1 MEQTNLVALQYL
13 DEMAEKVVE
22 VLKSH
27 VVGETFTVSKEQ
39 PFPQDLM
46 RQTAQVVIDVAV
58 VNETGINAF
67 HVVPLVEGHLYML
80 DVQDKKQQTVAS
92 VIYSTKR
99 AKANITIEDVLVA
112 FKSGAIIGRYEELLE
127 EQSAPVEEELV
138 EAQG

>member
-1 MEQTNLVALQYL
+1 MVETNLIALQYL
-13 DEMAEKVVE
+13 DEMAEKVE
-22 VLKSH
+22 SVLTSH
-27 VVGETFTVSKEQ
+27 VVGESFSVSKEQ
-39 PFPQDLM
+39 PFPQELM

-92 VIYSTKR
+92 VIYSTSK
-99 AKANITIEDVLVA
+99 AKSRITIEDVLVA
-112 FKSGAIIGRYEELLE
+112 FKSGAIIGRYEELQE
-127 EQSAPVEEELV
+127 EQSAPVEEDLV

>member
-127 EQSAPVEEELV
+127 EQYAPVEEELV